1 MKALIAPM
9 TLAVAGG
16 PYKEI
21 LQKGGFEL
29 VYPSK
34 PMQLTEDEI
43 LAALKGVSA
52 VVAGSEPY
60 TPRVIEAN
68 PTPPR
73 VIEANPTLRVIAR
86 AGVGY
91 DAVNLAAAN
100 QRGVVVTTTPGTN
113 HDAVAEH
120 TFTLILGVA
129 KGVVPQHFAMKSGQ
143 WPRGANIP
151 LR

>member
-34 PMQLTEDEI
+34 PMQVTGDEI

-60 TPRVIEAN
+60 T
-68 PTPPR
+68 PR

-120 TFTLILGVA
+120 TFALVLGVA
-129 KGVVPQHFAMKSGQ
+129 K
-143 WPRGANIP
+143 
-151 LR
+151 